1 MLANADMLIAHN
13 IDFDV
18 LIMMAAF
25 SRMSEKFAQA
35 VAGLERVRKAQTYC
49 TMKETTNICKLPG
62 SYGKFKWPKLTEA
75 HEHFFGTPVEGAHD
89 AMTDVRA
96 CKRIFFEIKKHEA
109 GDPISF

>member
-1 MLANADMLIAHN
+1 
-13 IDFDV
+13 
-18 LIMMAAF
+18 
-25 SRMSEKFAQA
+25 MSEKFAQA

-62 SYGKFKWPKLTEA
+62 NYGKFKWPKLTEA
-75 HEHFFGTPVEGAHD
+75 HQHFFGIPVEGAHD

-109 GDPISF
+109 SDPIGL